1 METGTIEAF
10 KKVGEKMIVT
20 EFDREDPALKVQLA
34 DLLEQTWPEAYGGQ
48 GAKEVDQL
56 LQKDRIAIVAL
67 ADDELIGF
75 VGAIPQY
82 DKTGWELHPLVV
94 RDSHRRQRI
103 GARLMTFVEDEIA
116 SRGGLVVYLGADD
129 DHQQTSLSQLDGFQD
144 PLQALKEIKNLNH
157 HPFEFYEKQGYQV
170 VGMIPDASGWQKP
183 DILMAKRVAE
193 YPEELK

>member
-1 METGTIEAF
+1 
-10 KKVGEKMIVT
+10 MIVT

-34 DLLEQTWPEAYGGQ
+34 DLLELTWPEAYGGQ

-56 LQKDRIAIVAL
+56 LQKERIAVAAL

-82 DKTGWELHPLVV
+82 GETGWELHPLVV

-103 GARLMTFVEDEIA
+103 GARLLTFIEDEIA
-116 SRGGLVVYLGADD
+116 SQGGIMVYLGADD
-129 DHQQTSLSQLDGFQD
+129 DQQQTSLSTVDGFQN
-144 PLQALKEIKNLNH
+144 PLQALKEIKNLTH
-157 HPFEFYEKQGYQV
+157 HPYEFYEKQGYQV

-183 DILMAKRVAE
+183 DIIMAKRIAE
-193 YPEELK
+193 YPQALRDSQ